1 MKHKKELE
9 QIGCR
14 VFTEGGTG
22 LLVSSKG
29 SEITLLHITHTGMAV
44 GTAGLNV
51 RNARRLVEE
60 LERAIRK
67 TEEKKG

>member
-14 VFTEGGTG
+14 VLTEGGTG
-22 LLVSSKG
+22 LLVRG
-29 SEITLLHITHTGMAV
+29 QDGEIVLLHITHTGMAV

-51 RNARRLVEE
+51 KNARRLVEE
-60 LERAIRK
+60 LERAIRQ
-67 TEEKKG
+67 TEAKKD